1 MRSFSIVLLVCFVEV
16 LTMIGTFTYPA
27 MLPEFIEIWSLTNT
41 GAGWIAGIFL
51 AGFAGSVPILMA
63 LTDRID
69 ARRVHLFGSFVATVS
84 LLLFAF
90 TAEGFWS
97 ALIYRA
103 LAGVGL
109 AATYMPGLKMLVD
122 RYDGNK
128 ESRAVAFYTA
138 SFSLGTA
145 ASFFISG
152 EIGAA
157 FGWETAYWVAALCA
171 AAAFIVVFFVLKP
184 VTPEEPEEHVALF
197 DFRPV
202 LRNRA
207 ALGFIIGYGIHN
219 WELFALRSWL
229 VAFLVFVLSQQSGQS
244 WWPAPTVIATL
255 SALVAVL
262 ASIGGNELAEKYDRR
277 RMIAIYM
284 MLSGGVGLV
293 AGFLGGGPYWMV
305 VLVMLVYA
313 AFIQLDSAAYT
324 AGVISVATEGRR
336 GATLGLHSLVG
347 FGGAAIGPLA
357 VGLVLDLS
365 GGAGSTTAWGLGFAS
380 VGLVSFIGIGVFRA
394 LRPKAHS

>member
-1 MRSFSIVLLVCFVEV
+1 MA
-16 LTMIGTFTYPA
+16 GTFTYPA
-27 MLPEFIEIWSLTNT
+27 LMPEFIDIWGLSNT

-51 AGFAGSVPILMA
+51 AGFAASVPILMA

-69 ARRVHLFGSFVATVS
+69 ARRVHLFGSFVAMVS

-97 ALIYRA
+97 ALLYRA

-122 RYDGNK
+122 RYEGEK
-128 ESRAVAFYTA
+128 QGRAVAFYTA
-138 SFSLGTA
+138 SFSMGTA
-145 ASFFISG
+145 VSFFLSG

-157 FGWETAYWVAALCA
+157 FGWETAHGVAALCA
-171 AAAFIVVFFVLKP
+171 GAAFLIVLFVLKP
-184 VTPEEPEEHVALF
+184 VAPEVPEEPVALF

-202 LRNRA
+202 VRNRA
-207 ALGFIIGYGIHN
+207 ALGFIIGYGVHN
-219 WELFALRSWL
+219 WELFAFRSWL
-229 VAFLVFVLSQQSGQS
+229 VAFLVFVLAQQTGPTL
-244 WWPAPTVIATL
+244 WPAPTVVATL

-262 ASIGGNELAEKYDRR
+262 ASVGGNELAEKYDRR
-277 RMIAIYM
+277 RMIALYM
-284 MLSGGVGLV
+284 LLSGGVALF
-293 AGFLGGGPYWMV
+293 AGFLGGGPYWLAAV
-305 VLVMLVYA
+305 VMLVYA

-357 VGLVLDLS
+357 VGLVLDFS
-365 GGAGSTTAWGLGFAS
+365 GGAENVTAWGLAFAS
-380 VGLVSFIGIGVFRA
+380 VGLVSFLGIAVFWA
-394 LRPKAHS
+394 LRPSAQTQA